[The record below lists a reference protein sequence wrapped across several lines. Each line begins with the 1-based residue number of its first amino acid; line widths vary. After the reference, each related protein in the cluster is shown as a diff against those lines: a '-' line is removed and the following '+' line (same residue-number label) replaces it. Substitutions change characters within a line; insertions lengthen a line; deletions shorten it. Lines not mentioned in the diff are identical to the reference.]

1 MLQYFWDAADMWTI
15 VSYIDGRPV
24 IGMQGQPSGVFVIDS
39 SASGCKQG
47 RWPTM
52 LLRSRS
58 AIFHNT
64 ILSILV
70 NNLSQKFYHRL

>member
-1 MLQYFWDAADMWTI
+1 
-15 VSYIDGRPV
+15 
-24 IGMQGQPSGVFVIDS
+24 
-39 SASGCKQG
+39 
-47 RWPTM
+47 M

-58 AIFHNT
+58 AMFHNT

>member
-1 MLQYFWDAADMWTI
+1 MLQDFWDAADMGTI

-39 SASGCKQG
+39 PASGCKQG

-58 AIFHNT
+58 AIVKVHM
-64 ILSILV
+64 
-70 NNLSQKFYHRL
+70 HG